1 LKDTDRSEHRKKE
14 RFMSSDVSTDS
25 SFQETANL
33 AEQAPR
39 GVANERV
46 RWGALALIMVGTFVT
61 ILDYFIANVASPSIQ
76 SDLHASSAQ
85 VQLIFAGYGV
95 ALTAGLITCGR
106 LGDLYGR
113 RRVFGIGLA
122 VFTVA
127 SLACGLAPTA
137 TDLVLARIVQGV
149 GAALL
154 VPQVLG
160 ILGTMYTGEHRAKAF
175 TAYGLVIGLAGVFG
189 QLIGGALI
197 SLNID
202 GIDWRA
208 VFLINV
214 PIGLIGLLFIPK
226 VLPKIKKTPGASLD
240 LLGALLVTGALG
252 LLVYCLVEGREQH
265 WPVWSWAGLI
275 LAAGLAL
282 DAVIHLRRLAA
293 RGGQP
298 LIDPSMFGN
307 RTFSVGLAATI
318 TYFLSMG
325 SFFLLFA
332 FYLQQGRGLSALQ
345 SGLLFIALGSGYFG
359 TSMLATPLSKLMG
372 RHLVSVG
379 PFTVA
384 VGYGLVALTVH
395 EIGVGGNIAWLI
407 PGLLVAGFG
416 MGMTTGPLTN
426 TVLMGVD
433 PQHAASASGAVNT
446 AQEGGAAIGVA
457 IAGTVFY
464 PALGNVLHAGSY
476 AHALQLAL
484 IPLMAFGILAAV
496 IAQFLPRPEKV

>member
-1 LKDTDRSEHRKKE
+1 
-14 RFMSSDVSTDS
+14 MSSDVSTGPPAL
-25 SFQETANL
+25 QTANP
-33 AEQAPR
+33 AERAPQ
-39 GVANERV
+39 GAAADKV
-46 RWGALALIMVGTFVT
+46 RWGALALVMVGTFVT
-61 ILDYFIANVASPSIQ
+61 ILDYFIANVAIPSIQ
-76 SDLHASSAQ
+76 SGLHASPAQ

-95 ALTAGLITCGR
+95 ALTAGLITGGR

-113 RRVFGIGLA
+113 RRMFGIGLA

-160 ILGTMYTGEHRAKAF
+160 ILSTMYTGEHRAKAF

-189 QLIGGALI
+189 QLVGGALI

-202 GIDWRA
+202 GLDWRA

-214 PIGLIGLLFIPK
+214 PIGLLGLLFIPK
-226 VLPKIKKTPGASLD
+226 VLPKIASTPGASLD
-240 LLGALLVTGALG
+240 LLGAFLVTGALG

-275 LAAGLAL
+275 LAVVLAVE
-282 DAVIHLRRLAA
+282 AIVHLRRLAA

-298 LIDPSMFGN
+298 LIDPGMFAN
-307 RTFSVGLAATI
+307 RTFSVGLAATV

-359 TSMLATPLSKLMG
+359 TSVLATSLSKLMG
-372 RHLVSVG
+372 RQLVAVG
-379 PFTVA
+379 PVTIA
-384 VGYGLVALTVH
+384 LGYGLVALTVH
-395 EIGVGGNIAWLI
+395 EIGIGGDIGWLI

-433 PQHAASASGAVNT
+433 PQHAAAASGAVNT

-464 PALGNVLHAGSY
+464 PALGNVVHAESF
-476 AHALQLAL
+476 AHALQVSL
-484 IPLMAFGILAAV
+484 IPLMAFGILAAL
-496 IAQFLPRPEKV
+496 IAQLLPRPAKV

>member
-1 LKDTDRSEHRKKE
+1 
-14 RFMSSDVSTDS
+14 MSSTSRPDVIPGRAASTSDYAAES
-25 SFQETANL
+25 S
-33 AEQAPR
+33 APHA
-39 GVANERV
+39 VITEPAPAADRV
-46 RWGALALIMVGTFVT
+46 GWGALALVMVGTFVT
-61 ILDYFIANVASPSIQ
+61 ILDYFIANVATPSIQ
-76 SDLHASSAQ
+76 SDLHASGAQ

-95 ALTAGLITCGR
+95 ALSAGLITGGR

-113 RRVFGIGLA
+113 RRMFGIGLA
-122 VFTVA
+122 IFTVA
-127 SLACGLAPTA
+127 SLACGVSPTA
-137 TDLVLARIVQGV
+137 TDLVIARIAQGI

-160 ILGTMYTGEHRAKAF
+160 ILGTMYTGENRAKAF

-189 QLIGGALI
+189 QLIGGVLI
-197 SLNID
+197 SLNIE

-214 PIGLIGLLFIPK
+214 PIGAIGLLFVPK
-226 VLPKIKKTPGASLD
+226 VLPKIKNSPGARLD
-240 LLGALLVTGALG
+240 LLGAFLVTGSLG
-252 LLVYCLVEGREQH
+252 LLVGCLVEGREQH

-275 LAAGLAL
+275 VSAVLAF

-298 LIDPSMFGN
+298 LIDPSLFGN
-307 RTFSVGLAATI
+307 RTFSVGLAGTI

-359 TSMLATPLSKLMG
+359 TSLLATPLSKLMG
-372 RHLVSVG
+372 RQL
-379 PFTVA
+379 VA
-384 VGYGLVALTVH
+384 VGPLTIAIGYVLVALTVH
-395 EIGVGGNIAWLI
+395 EIGVGGNIAWLL
-407 PGLLVAGFG
+407 PGLLVAGSG

-426 TVLMGVD
+426 TVLTGVD

-464 PALGNVLHAGSY
+464 PALGKVVHPASY
-476 AHALQLAL
+476 AHALQVSL
-484 IPLMAFGILAAV
+484 IPLMAFGILAAL
-496 IAQFLPRPEKV
+496 IAQLLPRPVPD